1 MDGDTTVASPL
12 LSERAAAT
20 FLNLSART
28 LQNWR
33 VLGRG
38 PSFHKIGGRVQYHR
52 THLEEYL
59 ASCVRQSTSDQ
70 GV

>member
-1 MDGDTTVASPL
+1 MGRETVASPL
-12 LSERAAAT
+12 LTESDAAT

-38 PSFHKIGGRVQYHR
+38 PSFHKIGGRVLYHR

-70 GV
+70 RV